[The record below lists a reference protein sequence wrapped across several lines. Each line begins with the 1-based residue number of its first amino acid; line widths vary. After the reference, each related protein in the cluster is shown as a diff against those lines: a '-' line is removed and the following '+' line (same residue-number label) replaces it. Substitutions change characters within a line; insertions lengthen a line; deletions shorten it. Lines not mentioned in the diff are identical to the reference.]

1 MSAEK
6 IVIFI
11 NLIISFTFASI
22 AQPIEISVSG
32 TPTFESSLISI
43 SEAGNDFTNNTI
55 ESSTQSFISV
65 YAINF
70 WDKMSKKFGY
80 RVTAYKTDIN
90 MHPSLVLEIKRGG
103 NRHGHFNKSGIY
115 HGRNWQPVTNTPVY
129 FFSGSAPTYNIPVS
143 YRIRN
148 ISVLIPADDFE
159 TTVVF
164 TVYED

>member
-1 MSAEK
+1 MSAK
-6 IVIFI
+6 KNMILIS
-11 NLIISFTFASI
+11 LIIGFTFTSI

-32 TPTFESSLISI
+32 TPTFEPSLIRI

-55 ESSTQSFISV
+55 ESSTQSFISIS
-65 YAINF
+65 AINF
-70 WDKMSKKFGY
+70 WDRLSKQFGY

-90 MHPSLVLEIKRGG
+90 MHPSLILEIKRGS
-103 NRHGHFNKSGIY
+103 NRHGHFNKSRIY

-159 TTVVF
+159 TTVIF
-164 TVYED
+164 TVYEN